1 MSRLFLASSS
11 LSALLVTGVASGQT
25 PSPGQLNAN
34 VAGPPTGQNQSQG
47 AAAPNEPAGSGKLE
61 EVVVT
66 AQKRRETAQKIP
78 GALVTL
84 SSQTLSRSGVR
95 DFDTIQKV
103 LPDVHV
109 EDLVGGATNI
119 TIRGVRESAVGP
131 TSDSP
136 TAVHLDGVYLSRA
149 TGLSGLFYDLQRIEE
164 LPGPQG
170 TLYGRNATGGVLN
183 LITNKPTDTLGGYLE
198 GEGGNYGL
206 YRFNGAVNAPVSP
219 TLDVRGAFHFYHHDG
234 YFSNG
239 FDDADQKGGRLSARA
254 KLGADA
260 TLLVSADYQDSYTT
274 GSGSALFKQTFSSL
288 QLPPGVPRP
297 PVLNPPMPSDPFT
310 ANSFLYPLGVG
321 PSFQDSKTFG
331 AQAQFD
337 DDFGWAVLTTQLAVR
352 RLDFNG
358 NQIDLADTIP
368 APKTDSYESTPSDS
382 TTYSAEA
389 RLASEPHTP
398 LQWVVG
404 LYYFTEKTSGDYCQ
418 HATFTSPGCVLEF
431 ANPFQRDISYAAF
444 GQATYTPPVLSEKLH
459 LTGGLR
465 FNTDKKNATSYTKST
480 FLALPGSDGY
490 LSRDPN
496 DHATFSA
503 VTYKA
508 EISYDLTPQNLIY
521 AQNSTG
527 FRAGGFA
534 YGRTP
539 EYKPETIQAWEIG
552 SKNRFL
558 NDTLQIN
565 LAGYHYIY
573 KNQERNVM
581 SLPPPGAPPYIPFSD
596 LSVQSIGKSHYTGAS
611 MALEWAVTPDDRLGL
626 NVQYLAAHYVQFQ
639 IPSRYVVALPLS
651 PTTGL
656 PIPGEIPGN
665 ENGFQILNT
674 PPWSGTFSYDHVI
687 NAYRGLF
694 DARVAIDWSV
704 EQHYL
709 ENYTNTLQYQL
720 GTDPGYARLD
730 LSLSYA
736 PERGGW
742 RITGY
747 VNNVTD
753 SRNFTGNFYERT
765 PLSGTVDALL
775 LPPRTFGVILS
786 AKF

>member
-1 MSRLFLASSS
+1 MKHLLLISSGIS
-11 LSALLVTGVASGQT
+11 GLLLSGVVYAQT
-25 PSPGQLNAN
+25 PSDSQVNAN
-34 VAGPPTGQNQSQG
+34 TASRPAGQNQSQG
-47 AAAPNEPAGSGKLE
+47 GAAPNAPTGLGALE
-61 EVVVT
+61 TVVVT
-66 AQKRRETAQKIP
+66 AQKRTEAAQKIP
-78 GALVTL
+78 AAVVTL

-95 DFDTIQKV
+95 DFDTIQKL

-109 EDLVGGATNI
+109 EELVGGSTNI
-119 TIRGVRESAVGP
+119 SIRGVRESAAGP

-136 TAVHLDGVYLSRA
+136 TAVHLDGIYLSRPA
-149 TGLSGLFYDLQRIEE
+149 GLSGLFYDLQRVEE

-183 LITNKPTDTLGGYLE
+183 LVTNKPTDVFGGYLE
-198 GEGGNYGL
+198 GEGGSYGL
-206 YRFNGAVNAPVSP
+206 YRFNGALNVPVTP
-219 TLDVRGAFHFYHHDG
+219 NLDVRGAFHFYHHDG

-254 KLGADA
+254 KLGPDV

-274 GSGSALFKQTFSSL
+274 GTGSALFKQTFSSL

-297 PVLNPPMPSDPFT
+297 PVLHPSSPSDPFT
-310 ANSFLYPLGVG
+310 ANNFLYPFGVG
-321 PSFQDSKTFG
+321 PSFLDSKTFG
-331 AQAQFD
+331 GQAQLD
-337 DDFGWAVLTTQLAVR
+337 YDLGWAIFTTQLGVR
-352 RLDFNG
+352 RLDFG
-358 NQIDLADTIP
+358 ENQIDLTDSIP

-389 RLASEPHTP
+389 RLTSASRSP

-404 LYYFTEKTSGDYCQ
+404 LYYFTEKSSGDYCQ
-418 HATFTSPGCVLEF
+418 HATFNSTTCATEF

-444 GQATYTPPVLSEKLH
+444 GQTTYTPLFLTDRLH

-465 FNTDKKNATSYTKST
+465 YNTDEKNASSFTYSP
-480 FLALPGSDGY
+480 FLAPPGSGGF

-496 DHATFSA
+496 EQATFSA

-508 EISYDLTPQNLIY
+508 EISYDVTPANLIY

-539 EYKPETIQAWEIG
+539 EYKPETIQAYEIG
-552 SKNRFL
+552 SKNRFFD
-558 NDTLQIN
+558 NALQVN
-565 LAGYHYIY
+565 LAAYHYIY

-581 SLPPPGAPPYIPFSD
+581 SLPPPGAPPFIPFSD
-596 LSVQSIGKSHYTGAS
+596 ISVQSIGKTHYNGAS
-611 MALEWAVTPDDRLGL
+611 MALEWALTPNDRLATD
-626 NVQYLAAHYVQFQ
+626 VQYLDAHYVQFQ
-639 IPSRYVVALPLS
+639 VPSRYVVALPLS
-651 PTTGL
+651 PATGL
-656 PIPGEIPGN
+656 PIAGDTPGDQ
-665 ENGFQILNT
+665 NGLQILNT
-674 PPWSGTFSYDHVI
+674 PPWSGTFSYDHSVH
-687 NAYRGLF
+687 AYRGVF
-694 DARVAIDWSV
+694 DARVAIQWSV

-709 ENYTNTLQYQL
+709 ENYSNTLQYQL

-736 PERGGW
+736 PEKGGW

-747 VNNVTD
+747 VNNVLD
-753 SRNFTGNFYERT
+753 ERNFTENFYERT

-775 LPPRTFGVILS
+775 LPPRTFGAILS